1 MALRLSAETPFSGR
15 DLGSVAAVVLTRG
28 TRSIFGVAPGGM
40 AFCRTDRGGG
50 RIVTVYVSLP
60 QIPLTLKFEEDLE
73 TVVTRFQQLIGDGE
87 VHRYTFTDHQAVLV
101 NYGVIASA
109 TFSEGPR
116 TLEVSEL
123 NRGLSARIDDA

>member
-1 MALRLSAETPFSGR
+1 
-15 DLGSVAAVVLTRG
+15 
-28 TRSIFGVAPGGM
+28 
-40 AFCRTDRGGG
+40 
-50 RIVTVYVSLP
+50 VTVYVSLP

-73 TVVTRFQQLIGDGE
+73 TVVTRFHQLISDGE
-87 VHRYTFTDHQAVLV
+87 VHRYFPSDTQSVLV

>member
-1 MALRLSAETPFSGR
+1 M
-15 DLGSVAAVVLTRG
+15 
-28 TRSIFGVAPGGM
+28 
-40 AFCRTDRGGG
+40 
-50 RIVTVYVSLP
+50 TVYVSLP

-73 TVVTRFQQLIGDGE
+73 SVVSRFQQLITDGE
-87 VHRYTFTDHQAVLV
+87 VHRYAFTDNQAVLV

-123 NRGLSARIDDA
+123 NRGLSARLDA

>member
-1 MALRLSAETPFSGR
+1 M
-15 DLGSVAAVVLTRG
+15 
-28 TRSIFGVAPGGM
+28 
-40 AFCRTDRGGG
+40 
-50 RIVTVYVSLP
+50 TVYVSLP

-73 TVVTRFQQLIGDGE
+73 SVVARFTELITEGE
-87 VHRYTFTDHQAVLV
+87 VHRYRLTDSQAVLV

-123 NRGLSARIDDA
+123 NRGLAARLDDA

>member
-1 MALRLSAETPFSGR
+1 M
-15 DLGSVAAVVLTRG
+15 
-28 TRSIFGVAPGGM
+28 
-40 AFCRTDRGGG
+40 
-50 RIVTVYVSLP
+50 TVYVSLP

-73 TVVTRFQQLIGDGE
+73 AVVTRFQQLITEGE
-87 VHRYTFTDHQAVLV
+87 VHRYFFTDTQSVLV

>member
-1 MALRLSAETPFSGR
+1 
-15 DLGSVAAVVLTRG
+15 
-28 TRSIFGVAPGGM
+28 
-40 AFCRTDRGGG
+40 
-50 RIVTVYVSLP
+50 
-60 QIPLTLKFEEDLE
+60 
-73 TVVTRFQQLIGDGE
+73 VTRFHQLISDGE
-87 VHRYTFTDHQAVLV
+87 VHRYFPSDTQSVLV

>member
-1 MALRLSAETPFSGR
+1 MALRLSAETPFAGR

-28 TRSIFGVAPGGM
+28 TRSIFRVAPGGM

-50 RIVTVYVSLP
+50 IVTVYVSLP
-60 QIPLTLKFEEDLE
+60 QIPLTLKFEEDLD
-73 TVVTRFQQLIGDGE
+73 TVVTRFQQLIRDGE
-87 VHRYTFTDHQAVLV
+87 VHRYAFADTQAVIV

>member
-1 MALRLSAETPFSGR
+1 M
-15 DLGSVAAVVLTRG
+15 
-28 TRSIFGVAPGGM
+28 
-40 AFCRTDRGGG
+40 
-50 RIVTVYVSLP
+50 TVYVSLP

-73 TVVTRFQQLIGDGE
+73 SVVARFTELISEGE
-87 VHRYTFTDHQAVLV
+87 VHRYRLADSQAVLV

-123 NRGLSARIDDA
+123 NRGLAARLDDA